1 MHVQE
6 TTYLGASVSKR
17 VDPRQEI
24 RKRISATMV
33 TLKKLDIF
41 WLKTNCSQKWK
52 LLVYNAVVIS
62 KLLYGLET
70 LEPTESAGKLLNTFQ
85 LKGLRKILQLHTTY
99 INRNNTNDYVYK
111 RANEVTNAPIA
122 GIHRKIKPLTE
133 VLGERRLKLLGHVQR
148 RDRQHPLHQTAFKT
162 QSAVPRETDQ
172 RRVGRPRKFW
182 TTENMEKAWNII
194 ASNDISVPKV
204 PFNKHDR
211 AIRETIIDHAKR
223 YQPPFH

>member
-1 MHVQE
+1 MKHVQE

-85 LKGLRKILQLHTTY
+85 LKGLRKSCNCTLGILIATTRTTTC
-99 INRNNTNDYVYK
+99 IKELMKSRMPQSQVY
-111 RANEVTNAPIA
+111 
-122 GIHRKIKPLTE
+122 TE
-133 VLGERRLKLLGHVQR
+133 RSSPSQ
-148 RDRQHPLHQTAFKT
+148 
-162 QSAVPRETDQ
+162 
-172 RRVGRPRKFW
+172 KFS
-182 TTENMEKAWNII
+182 ENGG
-194 ASNDISVPKV
+194 
-204 PFNKHDR
+204 
-211 AIRETIIDHAKR
+211 
-223 YQPPFH
+223 